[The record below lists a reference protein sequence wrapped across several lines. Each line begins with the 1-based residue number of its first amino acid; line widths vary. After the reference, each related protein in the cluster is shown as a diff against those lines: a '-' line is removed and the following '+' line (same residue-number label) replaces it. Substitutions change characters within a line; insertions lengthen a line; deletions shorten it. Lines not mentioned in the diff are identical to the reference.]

1 MGPQAASE
9 LEPAGAWKG
18 FCLPGAAGCWE
29 GSATASSARGGQ
41 QLVAAGLE
49 PACPAWAASAPL
61 GWEWPRGRMASP
73 WQDGIPM
80 AGCAVT
86 MGGIL
91 SPGPMFVGEN
101 FIGIAEVCCV
111 QAVVCQ
117 CQEKTG
123 TVALLGAVSAHWCGA
138 GMLVSWKSWITV
150 PGTLWR
156 WGRGPQPG
164 F

>member
-18 FCLPGAAGCWE
+18 FCLPGATGCWE

-49 PACPAWAASAPL
+49 PACPAWAASAPP
-61 GWEWPRGRMASP
+61 GWEWPCSRMASP
-73 WQDGIPM
+73 WQG
-80 AGCAVT
+80 V
-86 MGGIL
+86 L
-91 SPGPMFVGEN
+91 SLWVGACPPAPCLWGK
-101 FIGIAEVCCV
+101 ISSALLCCV

-138 GMLVSWKSWITV
+138 GMLVSWKSWITA

-156 WGRGPQPG
+156 WGRGP
-164 F
+164 